1 MKKVYAGVAAL
12 MIGASSAFGGNAT
25 MEAPME
31 PMIEEPDAMGGS
43 AMWIIPLLAIG
54 LIALAMSGDDTPS

>member
-1 MKKVYAGVAAL
+1 MKALKLSVLGLIASGAAWAGTAV
-12 MIGASSAFGGNAT
+12 

-31 PMIEEPDAMGGS
+31 PMIEEPSGMGGS

-54 LIALAMSGDDTPS
+54 LIALAISNDNT